1 MKLLQLKYF
10 QTICKYNN
18 ITRASN
24 ELHVS
29 QPSLSNVIRDL
40 EEEFDVTLFQRL
52 SKGLSLTE
60 EGKVLLAHTDKVLAC
75 TDDLVE
81 EMTRLGKANQEVKLG
96 IPPMIS
102 SIVFPGIMKD
112 LQKTYPMTSLAITE
126 HGSLTNKT
134 LVSDAQLDAALV
146 SGGEPFPSRLETIDI
161 CDVPIHFYISIENPI
176 ACQSE
181 VTFEDLKNIPLVLL
195 KKDTW
200 QTSLILQ
207 RFEEA
212 GVKPTVIL
220 YTDQLQT
227 IQRLVDNDTAATFLF
242 DGILN
247 TDENIVSLSFKDAP
261 IAKVRLIWNKNQKPS
276 EGLKNLIHLLKN
288 RP

>member
-40 EEEFDVTLFQRL
+40 EEEFGVTLFQRL

-60 EGKVLLAHTDKVLAC
+60 KGKVLLAHTDKVLAC

-112 LQKTYPMTSLAITE
+112 LQKTYPMTSLAVTE

-146 SGGEPFPSRLETIDI
+146 SGGEPFSSSLETIDI
-161 CDVPIHFYISIENPI
+161 CDVPIHFYVSIENPI

-200 QTSLILQ
+200 LTSHILQ

-247 TDENIVSLSFKDAP
+247 TDENMVSLSFKDAP

>member
-1 MKLLQLKYF
+1 M
-10 QTICKYNN
+10 
-18 ITRASN
+18 
-24 ELHVS
+24 S

-60 EGKVLLAHTDKVLAC
+60 EGKALLAHTDKILAC
-75 TDDLVE
+75 ADDLVE
-81 EMTRLGKANQEVKLG
+81 EMTHLGKANQEVKLG

-102 SIVFPGIMKD
+102 SIVFSGIMKD
-112 LQKTYPMTSLAITE
+112 LKKTYPMTSLAVTE

-134 LVSDAQLDAALV
+134 LVSDAQLDAALI
-146 SGGEPFPSRLETIDI
+146 SGGEPFPSSLETIDI

-200 QTSLILQ
+200 LTSHILQ

-247 TDENIVSLSFKDAP
+247 TDENMVSLSFKDAP

>member
-40 EEEFDVTLFQRL
+40 EEEFGVTLFQRL

-112 LQKTYPMTSLAITE
+112 LQKTYPMTSLAVTE

-146 SGGEPFPSRLETIDI
+146 SGGEPFSSSLETIDI
-161 CDVPIHFYISIENPI
+161 CDVPIHFYVSIENPI

-200 QTSLILQ
+200 LTSHILQ

-247 TDENIVSLSFKDAP
+247 TDENMVSLSFKDAP

-288 RP
+288 CP

>member
-1 MKLLQLKYF
+1 
-10 QTICKYNN
+10 
-18 ITRASN
+18 
-24 ELHVS
+24 
-29 QPSLSNVIRDL
+29 
-40 EEEFDVTLFQRL
+40 
-52 SKGLSLTE
+52 
-60 EGKVLLAHTDKVLAC
+60 
-75 TDDLVE
+75 
-81 EMTRLGKANQEVKLG
+81 MTRLGKANQEVKLG

-146 SGGEPFPSRLETIDI
+146 SGGEPFPSSLETIDI

-200 QTSLILQ
+200 LTSHILQ

-247 TDENIVSLSFKDAP
+247 TDENMVSLSFKDAP

-276 EGLKNLIHLLKN
+276 EGLNNLIHLLKN

>member
-40 EEEFDVTLFQRL
+40 EEEFGVTLFQRL

-60 EGKVLLAHTDKVLAC
+60 EGKILLEHTEKVLSCA
-75 TDDLVE
+75 DVLIE

-112 LQKTYPMTSLAITE
+112 LQKQYPLTTLTVTE
-126 HGSLTNKT
+126 HGSLTNKSM
-134 LVSDAQLDAALV
+134 VADAQLDAALV
-146 SGGEPFPSRLETIDI
+146 SGGEPFLACLDMIDI
-161 CDVPIHFYISIENPI
+161 CDIPIYFYTSIENPI
-176 ACQSE
+176 ACRSE
-181 VTFEDLKNIPLVLL
+181 ISFEDLENVPLVLL

-200 QTSLILQ
+200 LTSHVLR
-207 RFEEA
+207 RFEKI
-212 GVKPTVIL
+212 GIKPTVIL

-227 IQRLVDNDTAATFLF
+227 IQRLVDNNTAATFLF

-247 TDENIVSLSFKDAP
+247 TDENMVSLSFQKTP
-261 IAKVRLIWNKNQKPS
+261 TAKVRLIWNKNQKHS
-276 EGLKNLIHLLKN
+276 EGLKNLIHLLKS
-288 RP
+288 RS

>member
-40 EEEFDVTLFQRL
+40 EEEFGVTLFQRL

-81 EMTRLGKANQEVKLG
+81 EMTRLGKANKEVKLG

-112 LQKTYPMTSLAITE
+112 LQKTYPMTSLAVTE

-146 SGGEPFPSRLETIDI
+146 SGGEPFSSSLETIDI
-161 CDVPIHFYISIENPI
+161 CDVPIHFYVSIENPI

-200 QTSLILQ
+200 LTSHILQ

-247 TDENIVSLSFKDAP
+247 TDENMVSLSFKDAP

>member
-40 EEEFDVTLFQRL
+40 EEEFGVTLFQRL

-112 LQKTYPMTSLAITE
+112 LQKTYPMTSLAVTE

-146 SGGEPFPSRLETIDI
+146 SGGEPFSSSLETIDI
-161 CDVPIHFYISIENPI
+161 CDVPIHFYVSIENPI

-200 QTSLILQ
+200 LTSHILQ

-247 TDENIVSLSFKDAP
+247 TDENMVSLSFKDAP

>member
-146 SGGEPFPSRLETIDI
+146 SGGEPFPSSLETIDI

-200 QTSLILQ
+200 LTSHILQ

-212 GVKPTVIL
+212 DVKPTVIL

-247 TDENIVSLSFKDAP
+247 TDENMVSLSFKDAP